1 MRGFNKKEP
10 KSRRAGG
17 RDVQRIQDWCLRT
30 YGDSGKTKTCDAPKI
45 QQNHADPATERGF
58 RRSLCRQQPH
68 QRQIQI
74 LGEVQGFQV
83 GSNILGEHNK
93 KEPSGKPVLY
103 VPVKSTVKC
112 FFQLIICEWTVSLC
126 VCVFMWLWDFNSQY
140 GSADAGA
147 LSQYASGQRSF
158 DSTYAQPTLLCA
170 TFQSYTSGW
179 PSIFIPHP
187 NRAEQSYSESWLP

>member
-1 MRGFNKKEP
+1 MFSEF
-10 KSRRAGG
+10 
-17 RDVQRIQDWCLRT
+17 QDWCLRT
-30 YGDSGKTKTCDAPKI
+30 YGDSGKTKTVTRRKYNKI
-45 QQNHADPATERGF
+45 MQTLLQNEDSDGVYVDNSHINAKF
-58 RRSLCRQQPH
+58 KFWVKSK
-68 QRQIQI
+68 
-74 LGEVQGFQV
+74 GFQV